1 MAWLIAALTGGGLTL
16 IFYGLSQVWPPL
28 AFIVG
33 GMVALRVAWTLDGG
47 HT

>member
-28 AFIVG
+28 AFVVG
-33 GMVALRVAWTLDGG
+33 GMVALRVAWALDGG
-47 HT
+47 RT

>member
-1 MAWLIAALTGGGLTL
+1 MAWLTSALTLGGLTL

-33 GMVALRVAWTLDGG
+33 GVVALRVAWTLDGG
-47 HT
+47 RS